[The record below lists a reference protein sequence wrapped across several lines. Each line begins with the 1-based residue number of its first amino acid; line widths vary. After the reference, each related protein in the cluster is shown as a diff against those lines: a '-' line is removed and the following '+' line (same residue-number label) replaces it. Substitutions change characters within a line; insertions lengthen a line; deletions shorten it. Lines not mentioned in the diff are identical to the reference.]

1 VRLSKQLGVYFLVM
15 AGFSFVV
22 GTLGH
27 VLVFGGLGFFALG
40 RKEEEVKN

>member
-1 VRLSKQLGVYFLVM
+1 M
-15 AGFSFVV
+15 AGFSFFY

>member
-1 VRLSKQLGVYFLVM
+1 MV
-15 AGFSFVV
+15 GFSFFY

-27 VLVFGGLGFFALG
+27 ILVFGGLGVFALG